1 MKTCKKCEKT
11 YEDVESNFHKDKSR
25 YDGFHCYC
33 KPCRKAQMEEHY
45 YFKNPKAKR
54 TCIDCGIDISDLNT
68 QRLRC
73 DGCKHIKET
82 KRKKALYEKQ
92 KDSLEFKARARVLSR
107 NWRRN
112 NQARYKKLM
121 KEHNEKRKKNM
132 AL

>member
-25 YDGFHCYC
+25 YDGFHYYC
-33 KPCRKAQMEEHY
+33 KTCRKAQMEEHY
-45 YFKNPKAKR
+45 YFKNPKVKR
-54 TCIDCGIDISDLNT
+54 TCIDCGFDISDLNT

-73 DGCKHIKET
+73 DGCKYIKET

-92 KDSLEFKARARVLSR
+92 KDSVEFKARARILSR
-107 NWRRN
+107 NWRKN

>member
-1 MKTCKKCEKT
+1 MPRTQSKTFKSKSKWLGA
-11 YEDVESNFHKDKSR
+11 VSN
-25 YDGFHCYC
+25 
-33 KPCRKAQMEEHY
+33 
-45 YFKNPKAKR
+45 
-54 TCIDCGIDISDLNT
+54 LNT

-92 KDSLEFKARARVLSR
+92 KDSLEFKARARILSR
-107 NWRRN
+107 NWRKN

>member
-1 MKTCKKCEKT
+1 MKTCKKCEKA

-25 YDGFHCYC
+25 YDGFHYYC
-33 KPCRKAQMEEHY
+33 KTCRKAQMVEHY
-45 YFKNPKAKR
+45 YFKNPKVKR
-54 TCIDCGIDISDLNT
+54 ACKDCGIDISDLYV

-92 KDSLEFKARARVLSR
+92 KDSLEFKARARILSR
-107 NWRRN
+107 NWRKN